1 MVGVHMIIKTM
12 AAKTS
17 EMEVLRQGHGV
28 CRSQIQRIKFDI
40 YDMVLLP
47 YVWAPNFGAIQDF
60 HAIQQRIYIKRCHW
74 ILKWQANSYI
84 GSIGSGFGLCKL
96 LRHNPCESSE
106 VESQPRPI
114 VTHIHPSLWDR
125 SNTSIEPCMYCIYI
139 YVQDSSL
146 HACFWIC
153 IDLFYNPLYQR
164 FRYLENWETD
174 KCFKGQP
181 GDSTKL
187 ARSTGFLVELR
198 SNLEQAPSRRS
209 KGHLVQAWPK
219 KLADWLVAG
228 VPSFDCCGF
237 DGNYVVGK
245 CWEQYAIS
253 KSIAMKKNI

>member
-139 YVQDSSL
+139 YMFKIHHCMHASGYASIFFIIRFTNGSDTWRTEKLINVSKDNPVIPQNLPEARVFLWNCARTLNRRRPEDPKGIWYRPGPRSL
-146 HACFWIC
+146 R
-153 IDLFYNPLYQR
+153 ID
-164 FRYLENWETD
+164 W
-174 KCFKGQP
+174 
-181 GDSTKL
+181 
-187 ARSTGFLVELR
+187 
-198 SNLEQAPSRRS
+198 
-209 KGHLVQAWPK
+209 
-219 KLADWLVAG
+219 WLVFPRLIA
-228 VPSFDCCGF
+228 
-237 DGNYVVGK
+237 VVLM
-245 CWEQYAIS
+245 ET
-253 KSIAMKKNI
+253 M